1 MTTYRATDPDTGKT
15 VDVTGDSPPT
25 EEELVVIFDQLAGPS
40 FAEKAAGVGEAAL
53 TMASGIPA
61 EIGGGIAGMASA
73 MIPGSAE
80 GIGEYVA
87 EEVTGAMTY
96 SPRTEEGRKNI
107 EAIGGSDVV
116 KAISAAMGGAE
127 KALGDIGYDIGG
139 PLGGAIG
146 ATLPTA
152 LLEAITGA
160 LPAAAGK
167 GLIRQSKKLDEKG
180 AGIAEEIEA
189 LKTPTPED
197 GLSQVA
203 EGLQTGKPED
213 IGRIVKPDQAFYD
226 AADELGITV
235 EPLASFAS
243 QNPQFR
249 AVEMGLSSV
258 PASQLDAQAKAFVG
272 ELSKKA
278 DDLITEYGG
287 SLDKGEISDRF
298 RADSLNTIQELA
310 LETDSLYD
318 TLAMKIP
325 AQTKISA
332 PETVSFIKQ
341 KAYELGGRKEL
352 PPKLNAILRQ
362 LETVEKTKPSEIVGV
377 SGEPLSSTKVT
388 VKQPTHGKLDQI
400 RKEVGQALNSRSGT
414 FKDQETG
421 LLKALYKRMRSDQ
434 DAAATDMGVADISQA
449 ANGLVKQRKHLED
462 NLSKL
467 LGKDLERSILP
478 VVGQAL
484 KGLAKGNVDK
494 WDSIMAKVPD
504 KMRKEVVVS
513 ALNDVFRGSG
523 LDGQSLS
530 PVMFTK
536 FMNDL
541 DRSPAIKKRLY
552 KELPKESIK
561 AIENLRTV
569 AKGVSTAYQDRI
581 PTGRIAALFDDN
593 DGLLRRLM
601 GKGIMIAMT
610 AKAGPLGA
618 VAASEFI
625 NQSSNGA
632 KAASAV
638 LASPNFQ
645 NMVRTAVRDG
655 FTEGAAITEK
665 AKKMEKAFERSDT
678 YKKWAKVLTKDERVK
693 LASMSTLT
701 YLLKDRNEDGD
712 L

>member
-1 MTTYRATDPDTGKT
+1 MPDLKAALRNAHNA
-15 VDVTGDSPPT
+15 GDEEAARRIAEMIRT
-25 EEELVVIFDQLAGPS
+25 EPS
-40 FAEKAAGVGEAAL
+40 FLDKAAGVGEAAL
-53 TMASGIPA
+53 TMVSGIIAEPA
-61 EIGGGIAGMASA
+61 GGIAGAASS
-73 MIPGSAE
+73 MIPGAPKGVGE
-80 GIGEYVA
+80 GVSEMVS
-87 EEVTGAMTY
+87 ESLTY
-96 SPRTEEGRKNI
+96 NPRTEEGRKNI
-107 EAIGGSDVV
+107 ESIGGSDVV
-116 KAISAAMGGAE
+116 QAISNALGGAE
-127 KALGDIGYDIGG
+127 KYLGDAGYDLAGPLAGTLGAVIPTAIIEALG
-139 PLGGAIG
+139 LGAPSKV
-146 ATLPTA
+146 A
-152 LLEAITGA
+152 
-160 LPAAAGK
+160 K
-167 GLIRQSKKLDEKG
+167 GLDKLADVTEAKG
-180 AGIAEEIEA
+180 AGIAADIDA
-189 LKTPTPED
+189 LKAPTPEA
-197 GLSQVA
+197 GLTQVA

-213 IGRIVKPDQAFYD
+213 IGSIVQPDQAFYD
-226 AADELGITV
+226 AADEMGITV

-272 ELSKKA
+272 ELSQKA

-298 RADSLNTIQELA
+298 RAESLNTIQELA

-325 AQTKISA
+325 AQAKVNA

-341 KAYELGGRKEL
+341 KAYDLGGRKEL
-352 PPKLNAILRQ
+352 PPLLNKVLRQ
-362 LETVEKTKPSEIVGV
+362 LETTEKATPSGRRNTATGKEIP
-377 SGEPLSSTKVT
+377 GETVT
-388 VKQPTHGKLDQI
+388 KQPTHERLNQT
-400 RKEVGQALNSRSGT
+400 RKEIGQALNSRSGP

-421 LLKALYKRMRSDQ
+421 MLKALYKRLRSDQ
-434 DAAATDMGVADISQA
+434 DAAAEGMGVADISQA

-467 LGKDLERSILP
+467 LGKDLERSISP
-478 VVGQAL
+478 VVGQSL

-494 WDSIMAKVPD
+494 WDSVMSKIPD
-504 KMRKEVVVS
+504 KMRSEVVVS

-552 KELPKESIK
+552 KELPEGSVK
-561 AIENLRTV
+561 ALENLRTV
-569 AKGVSTAYQDRI
+569 SKGVSTAYQDRI

-601 GKGIMIAMT
+601 GKGVMVAMA
-610 AKAGPLGA
+610 AKAGPIGA
-618 VAASEFI
+618 IAASEFI

-632 KAASAV
+632 KAASSV
-638 LASPNFQ
+638 LASPQFQ

-665 AKKMEKAFERSDT
+665 TKKMEKAFDQSAAF
-678 YKKWAKVLTKDERVK
+678 KKWSKALTKDERSK
-693 LASMSTLT
+693 LASVGTLT
-701 YLLKDRNEDGD
+701 YLLRDRNEEGEK
-712 L
+712 